1 MKCTFAHRM
10 RTTRAHVPIEEVLA
24 AAGVDMPLAPSA
36 QRPLSEEEELALA
49 EERRN
54 SLAQLQEEVEKGTI
68 ETGTADK
75 NSDELVFASIR
86 ASFDQPVASS
96 SMANGHSHSHTH
108 KRTDSAE
115 TTKPRRSRSSGQI
128 VATASAGQWR
138 GTTPLYRNIKD
149 PFPQLSSLRLGMS
162 NGSTTSLSDGQVAA
176 GPSNPTTVTSIRPRN
191 SSRPSSAIAA
201 SCPNSAIGPSCRP
214 STAPRPTIASVQ
226 TRPDNTLTHPGTAQR
241 AGNKVTLKLV
251 KGKWTQAQDI
261 TDVDDT
267 TEAGTEAGSDSDSTI
282 SSLEG

>member
-162 NGSTTSLSDGQVAA
+162 NGSTTSLSDGQITA
-176 GPSNPTTVTSIRPRN
+176 GPSNPTTASSIRLRT
-191 SSRPSSAIAA
+191 SSRPSSAIAT
-201 SCPNSAIGPSCRP
+201 SCPNSAISPSCRP

-226 TRPDNTLTHPGTAQR
+226 TRPDNMLTHLGTAQR

-251 KGKWTQAQDI
+251 KGKWTQTQDI